1 MTSIGCCCGHHDP
14 PLPLAVTHSAVPGAE
29 ALASGKQGGDRK
41 ACALTLLCL
50 RGCPGEAEL
59 APSLTAPPGD
69 SSRLLAGRCWFVTL
83 RARVGVARPPFLGTS
98 EPHLPPIS
106 LQAGSALFKI
116 FIVVKM
122 L

>member
-50 RGCPGEAEL
+50 RGCPGGAEL
-59 APSLTAPPGD
+59 APSLTAPPGGLVPPACWP
-69 SSRLLAGRCWFVTL
+69 LLVCHPAGPGWGG
-83 RARVGVARPPFLGTS
+83 AAPFLGNVGTPS
-98 EPHLPPIS
+98 SPDFS
-106 LQAGSALFKI
+106 AGRFCSF
-116 FIVVKM
+116 
-122 L
+122 